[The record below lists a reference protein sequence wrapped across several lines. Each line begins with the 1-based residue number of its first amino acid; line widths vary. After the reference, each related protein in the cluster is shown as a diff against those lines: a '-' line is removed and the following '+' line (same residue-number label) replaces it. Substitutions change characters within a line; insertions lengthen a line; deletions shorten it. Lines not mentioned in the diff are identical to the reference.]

1 MFYMVMVTGYVKGQ
15 QERRGD
21 GVALTYMCVKLTK
34 ASVVLVRVLF
44 VCFCFVNLKHDEI
57 IWEQSTS
64 IKKTPPS
71 DWSVTIYMGC
81 FLIDD

>member
-21 GVALTYMCVKLTK
+21 GVALCVKLTK

-44 VCFCFVNLKHDEI
+44 VCFCFVNLKHDGI

-64 IKKTPPS
+64 IKKTPS
-71 DWSVTIYMGC
+71 
-81 FLIDD
+81 

>member
-1 MFYMVMVTGYVKGQ
+1 MFYMVMVTGYDKGQ

-44 VCFCFVNLKHDEI
+44 VCFCFVNLKHDGI

-64 IKKTPPS
+64 IKKTPS
-71 DWSVTIYMGC
+71 
-81 FLIDD
+81 